1 MTKRDTHDRVV
12 HEVAGAQIR
21 RRDVVRAGLTG
32 ASLAAVAGL
41 SATGAKAQSPEFRF
55 RMQSFLGPGTTEWE
69 VLVPRYIE
77 RVKELS
83 NGRIQIQAFP
93 PGALVP
99 TFEMLD
105 AVGKGVVDIGYA
117 AQVYWRGKYPFTL
130 WTWGVPFAF
139 SALDHYDYL
148 WHETDMM
155 GIVRDAFAKQN
166 VHFLGPVYSDEWG
179 ATMSRR
185 ELRRLSDFNGIKIR
199 SFGLG
204 AEIWKSQG
212 ASIVTIPGEEQYTAL
227 STGVIDASNWG
238 SPDGFK
244 AVRVHEV
251 AKFYLG
257 PSLIKFDM
265 EDQFMNMRAYNSLP
279 DDLKAVMN
287 IATRVYAIERATTST
302 LNSARA
308 IGIFRDAGVK
318 FSALPAEDIEQ
329 MKKISAEA
337 LERMAGD
344 DDDTKRVLK
353 IIFDTRD
360 TLAMR
365 PADI

>member
-1 MTKRDTHDRVV
+1 MAEKDNDDRIV
-12 HEVAGAQIR
+12 GAVGGAKIR

-32 ASLAAVAGL
+32 ASLAAIASL
-41 SATGAKAQSPEFRF
+41 PTKAHAQKAEFRF
-55 RMQSFLGPGTTEWE
+55 RMQSFLGPGTTEWD
-69 VLVPRYIE
+69 VLVPRYIK
-77 RVKELS
+77 RVAELS

-105 AVGKGVVDIGYA
+105 AVGKGVVDIGYG
-117 AQVYWRGKYPFTL
+117 AQIYWRGKIPFTL

-148 WHETDMM
+148 WHETDLLS
-155 GIVRDAFAKQN
+155 IVRAAFAKQN

-212 ASIVTIPGEEQYTAL
+212 ASIVTIPGEEQYTAM

-244 AVRVHEV
+244 AVKLHEV

-257 PSLIKFDM
+257 PSIIKFDM
-265 EDQFMNMRAYNSLP
+265 EDQFMSMRAYNRLP

-287 IATRVYAIERATTST
+287 LATRIYAVERATTST
-302 LNSARA
+302 INSAKA
-308 IGIFRDAGVK
+308 VGIMRESGVK
-318 FSALPAEDIEQ
+318 FSSLPPEDLAT
-329 MKKISAEA
+329 MKKISGEA
-337 LERMAGD
+337 LERMAGKD
-344 DDDTKRVLK
+344 EDTQRVLK
-353 IIFDTRD
+353 IIFETRD
-360 TLAMR
+360 ILGLR
-365 PADI
+365 PDDI